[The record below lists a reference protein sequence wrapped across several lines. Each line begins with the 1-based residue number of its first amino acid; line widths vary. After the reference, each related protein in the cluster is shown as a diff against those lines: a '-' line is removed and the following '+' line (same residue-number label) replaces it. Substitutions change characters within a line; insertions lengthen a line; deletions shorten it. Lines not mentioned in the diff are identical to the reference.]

1 MSTRRREIA
10 IVAGAAAALAVAGT
24 GAAIA
29 ATDAL
34 SPEER
39 SQAVIDDA
47 AKQLGVDPSELSA
60 ALKQA
65 LKNRIDEAVADGK
78 LSEEQADALEERL
91 DSAGAPLVFGGLGG
105 PGFGEH
111 LGLWHLGHLGD
122 LDAAG
127 SYLGLTEDELRDALS
142 EGRSLAEVAKAEGK
156 SVDGLV
162 QALVSEAEE
171 RIDAAVDEGRLTQ
184 AQANELK
191 DDLEARITELV
202 NREPG
207 SRSEFRGRGFGHGF
221 GEFRGDRPEFDG
233 PHA

>member
-1 MSTRRREIA
+1 MSKRREIA

-47 AKQLGVDPSELSA
+47 AEQLGVEPSELSN

-65 LKNRIDEAVADGK
+65 LKNRIDEAVTDGR
-78 LSEEQADALEERL
+78 LTEEQADVLKERL
-91 DSAGAPLVFGGLGG
+91 DSAGAPLVFGGVGG
-105 PGFGEH
+105 HPFGGH
-111 LGLWHLGHLGD
+111 LGLWHLGHVGD
-122 LDAAG
+122 LDAV
-127 SYLGLTEDELRDALS
+127 STYLGLTAEDLRAALAD
-142 EGRSLAEVAKAEGK
+142 GKSLAEIAREEGK

-162 QALVSEAEE
+162 RALVTEAEE
-171 RIDAAVDEGRLTQ
+171 RIDAAVADGRLTE
-184 AQANELK
+184 AQAGELK
-191 DDLEARITELV
+191 EDLEDRITELV

-207 SRSEFRGRGFGHGF
+207 TRMGFRGPGFGHGF
-221 GEFRGDRPEFDG
+221 GLQERPFFG
-233 PHA
+233 GRHG

>member
-1 MSTRRREIA
+1 MSMKKKEIA

-47 AKQLGVDPSELSA
+47 AKQLGVEPSELSA

-65 LKNRIDEAVADGK
+65 LKNRIDEAVAGGK
-78 LSEEQADALEERL
+78 LSEEQADALKERL

-105 PGFGEH
+105 PGFGGH
-111 LGLWHLGHLGD
+111 LGLWHFGHLGD
-122 LDAAG
+122 LDAA
-127 SYLGLTEDELRDALS
+127 STHLGLTEAELRDALS
-142 EGRSLAEVAKAEGK
+142 EGRSLAEVAKAEGE

-171 RIDAAVDEGRLTQ
+171 RIEAAVGEGRLTRT
-184 AQANELK
+184 QANELK
-191 DDLEARITELV
+191 EDLEARITELV

-207 SRSEFRGRGFGHGF
+207 SRSGFRDRGFGHGF
-221 GEFRGDRPEFDG
+221 GEFRGERSEFHA